1 MKGCKKLEEYSLFV
15 AKVREYESNL
25 PMSKAIPKA
34 VDYCI
39 DNDILRDFL
48 IKERKTIIMYS
59 LFEYD
64 QAEHM
69 KYIAKESKLEGKTE
83 GIIEGRIQGKSE
95 GIDLINELNSKL
107 AELGRSDDIIKAS
120 KDHEYQK
127 KLIWELIDP
136 DYVD

>member
-1 MKGCKKLEEYSLFV
+1 MNKKLEEYSLFV

-39 DNDILRDFL
+39 DNNILRDFL

-69 KYIAKESKLEGKTE
+69 KYIAKESKLEG
-83 GIIEGRIQGKSE
+83 
-95 GIDLINELNSKL
+95 IDLINELNSKL

-127 KLIWELIDP
+127 KLIRELIDP

>member
-1 MKGCKKLEEYSLFV
+1 
-15 AKVREYESNL
+15 
-25 PMSKAIPKA
+25 
-34 VDYCI
+34 
-39 DNDILRDFL
+39 
-48 IKERKTIIMYS
+48 MYS

-69 KYIAKESKLEGKTE
+69 KYIAKESKLEGKA
-83 GIIEGRIQGKSE
+83 E

-127 KLIWELIDP
+127 KLIRELIDP